1 MMEVRSVMIRIF
13 SVSMHFYIFT
23 VWESCFVLQEL
34 LGVLSSNI
42 KGTGNFL
49 SHFYFMQV
57 PLNCFYE
64 LLELVTN
71 DESESTFL

>member
-57 PLNCFYE
+57 LLNK
-64 LLELVTN
+64 VTN

>member
-42 KGTGNFL
+42 KGTRHFL
-49 SHFYFMQV
+49 SHFMQV